1 MNSSFDEVG
10 RVRQCVNT
18 NQVLI
23 SDATGNSPP
32 LKCDLPQNLEASV
45 SAVIPRSAIF
55 ASDDHNTGIAVEAVW
70 SQAGHIDG
78 SPSKVMQHS
87 SSVKSLESVIH
98 ALRNTAKCT
107 PSTSQWVGTGN
118 PASSTHHNGV
128 SSDAVM
134 FNGKSKHSASLQ
146 FSLERNDVNS
156 SSYNQ
161 SASVSVSA
169 AGAPAQMTGTPDLP
183 TGGSSSD
190 DPYPVFLPNFP
201 AAMAETMSIE
211 SSPPEASKQEV
222 EATTFSSCCVS
233 PLSQSNL
240 DMENAIGTSPSTP
253 DSWMPERK
261 AEEATASSTATCVTS
276 EPADNSR
283 SPLHEDLDSTTSN
296 ETQEDHVTVDG
307 AGEEPAVQENTA
319 ASSSGNGAFFDFL
332 LTQGSEFNPTM
343 KFQIVELIKSEFG
356 RKMTAFNTE
365 ICQTETEK
373 RNLEAKIRNSKLALQ
388 QKEEEKLRL
397 FAEID
402 QLQKNI
408 VQATEKH
415 KTLSQ
420 QCVKLRKESEAVKR
434 KISSCEEVEKEL
446 FGSPAK
452 AKKSL
457 DR

>member
-1 MNSSFDEVG
+1 MF
-10 RVRQCVNT
+10 
-18 NQVLI
+18 L
-23 SDATGNSPP
+23 SDATGNSSP

-78 SPSKVMQHS
+78 SPLKAMQHG
-87 SSVKSLESVIH
+87 SSVKTLESVVH

-107 PSTSQWVGTGN
+107 PSTFQRTGTGS
-118 PASSTHHNGV
+118 PTSSSHHNGV
-128 SSDAVM
+128 SSDATM
-134 FNGKSKHSASLQ
+134 FNSKSQDLASLQ
-146 FSLERNDVNS
+146 LTSESNDVNS
-156 SSYNQ
+156 SSYNR
-161 SASVSVSA
+161 SVSVSVSA
-169 AGAPAQMTGTPDLP
+169 VEVPAQMAGSPDFP
-183 TGGSSSD
+183 TRGLSSD
-190 DPYPVFLPNFP
+190 DPYPVFLPHFP
-201 AAMAETMSIE
+201 GAIAESE
-211 SSPPEASKQEV
+211 SSPPEVTKQEV

-240 DMENAIGTSPSTP
+240 DMENAVGASPSTP
-253 DSWMPERK
+253 DSWMLEHK
-261 AEEATASSTATCVTS
+261 TDKATASSTATCVTS
-276 EPADNSR
+276 EPADNSQL
-283 SPLHEDLDSTTSN
+283 PLHEDLDSTTSH
-296 ETQEDHVTVDG
+296 ETHKDHVTTDS
-307 AGEEPAVQENTA
+307 AEEEPAVQESTA

-332 LTQGSEFNPTM
+332 LTQGSEFNPAM

-356 RKMTAFNTE
+356 KKMTAFNTE

-415 KTLSQ
+415 KSLSQ
-420 QCVKLRKESEAVKR
+420 QCVKLRKESETVKR

-452 AKKSL
+452 TKKVT
-457 DR
+457 R

>member
-1 MNSSFDEVG
+1 MLF
-10 RVRQCVNT
+10 
-18 NQVLI
+18 

-32 LKCDLPQNLEASV
+32 LRCDLPQNLEASV

-55 ASDDHNTGIAVEAVW
+55 ASEDHNTGIAVEAVW

-78 SPSKVMQHS
+78 SPSKVMQHG
-87 SSVKSLESVIH
+87 SSVKTLESVIH

-107 PSTSQWVGTGN
+107 PSTSQQTGTGS
-118 PASSTHHNGV
+118 PASSSHHNGV
-128 SSDAVM
+128 SSDAAM
-134 FNGKSKHSASLQ
+134 FNSKSQDSASLQ
-146 FSLERNDVNS
+146 LTSESNDANS
-156 SSYNQ
+156 PSYNQ
-161 SASVSVSA
+161 SVFVSASA
-169 AGAPAQMTGTPDLP
+169 AGASAQVTGTPDFT
-183 TGGSSSD
+183 TGGLSRD
-190 DPYPVFLPNFP
+190 DPYPVFLPNFSG
-201 AAMAETMSIE
+201 AIAESE
-211 SSPPEASKQEV
+211 SSPPEVTKQEV
-222 EATTFSSCCVS
+222 EATSFSSCCVS

-240 DMENAIGTSPSTP
+240 DMENAVGASPSTP
-253 DSWMPERK
+253 DSWMLEQK
-261 AEEATASSTATCVTS
+261 TEEATASSTATCVTS
-276 EPADNSR
+276 EPTDNSQ

-296 ETQEDHVTVDG
+296 ETQKDHVTTDG
-307 AGEEPAVQENTA
+307 AEEEPEVQENTA

-332 LTQGSEFNPTM
+332 LTQGSEFNPAM

-356 RKMTAFNTE
+356 KKMTAFNTE

-373 RNLEAKIRNSKLALQ
+373 RNLEAKIRNSKLTLQ

-397 FAEID
+397 FADID
-402 QLQKNI
+402 QLQKDI

-415 KTLSQ
+415 KSLSQ

-452 AKKSL
+452 TKKSL

>member
-1 MNSSFDEVG
+1 MLF
-10 RVRQCVNT
+10 
-18 NQVLI
+18 
-23 SDATGNSPP
+23 SDAIGHSPP

-55 ASDDHNTGIAVEAVW
+55 AGNDHNTGIAVEAVW
-70 SQAGHIDG
+70 SQAEHGHTVG

-87 SSVKSLESVIH
+87 SSVKTLESVIH

-107 PSTSQWVGTGN
+107 PSTSQLTGTSS
-118 PASSTHHNGV
+118 PAASSHHNGV
-128 SSDAVM
+128 SLDAVM
-134 FNGKSKHSASLQ
+134 FNGKLEDSASLQ
-146 FSLERNDVNS
+146 FSSKSNDVNS
-156 SSYNQ
+156 SSYNR
-161 SASVSVSA
+161 SVSVSA
-169 AGAPAQMTGTPDLP
+169 LAAGAPTQMTGSPDFP
-183 TGGSSSD
+183 AGGSSSD
-190 DPYPVFLPNFP
+190 DPYPVFVPNFP
-201 AAMAETMSIE
+201 AAMAETMRSE
-211 SSPPEASKQEV
+211 SSPPEVTKQEV
-222 EATTFSSCCVS
+222 EAATFSSCCVS

-253 DSWMPERK
+253 DSWMPESK
-261 AEEATASSTATCVTS
+261 AEEATASSTVTCVTS

-296 ETQEDHVTVDG
+296 EMQKDHVTADD

-343 KFQIVELIKSEFG
+343 KFQIVELIKSEFAK
-356 RKMTAFNTE
+356 KMTAFNTE

-373 RNLEAKIRNSKLALQ
+373 KNLEAKIRNSKLALQ
-388 QKEEEKLRL
+388 QKEEEKRRL
-397 FAEID
+397 IAEMD

-446 FGSPAK
+446 FGTPFK
-452 AKKSL
+452 VKKSV

>member
-1 MNSSFDEVG
+1 MLF
-10 RVRQCVNT
+10 
-18 NQVLI
+18 
-23 SDATGNSPP
+23 SDAIGNSPP

-55 ASDDHNTGIAVEAVW
+55 ASDNQNTSIAVEAVW
-70 SQAGHIDG
+70 SQAGHTDG
-78 SPSKVMQHS
+78 SPSKIIQHG
-87 SSVKSLESVIH
+87 SSVKTLESVIH

-107 PSTSQWVGTGN
+107 PSTSQQTGTGS
-118 PASSTHHNGV
+118 PASSSHHNGV
-128 SSDAVM
+128 SSDAAM
-134 FNGKSKHSASLQ
+134 FNGESQDSASFQLT
-146 FSLERNDVNS
+146 SESNDVNP

-161 SASVSVSA
+161 SASVSVLA
-169 AGAPAQMTGTPDLP
+169 PRVPAQMTGTPDLP
-183 TGGSSSD
+183 PEGLSGD

-201 AAMAETMSIE
+201 AATAESE
-211 SSPPEASKQEV
+211 SSPPEVTKQEF
-222 EATTFSSCCVS
+222 EAATFSSCCVS

-240 DMENAIGTSPSTP
+240 DMENAVGASPSTP
-253 DSWMPERK
+253 DSWMLERK
-261 AEEATASSTATCVTS
+261 AEEATASSTGMSVTP
-276 EPADNSR
+276 EPAVNSQ
-283 SPLHEDLDSTTSN
+283 SPLQEDLDSTTSN
-296 ETQEDHVTVDG
+296 ETQKDHVTANG
-307 AGEEPAVQENTA
+307 TGEEPAVQENMA

-356 RKMTAFNTE
+356 KKMSAFNTE
-365 ICQTETEK
+365 ICQTESEK

-452 AKKSL
+452 RKKSL

>member
-1 MNSSFDEVG
+1 MLF
-10 RVRQCVNT
+10 
-18 NQVLI
+18 
-23 SDATGNSPP
+23 SDAIGNSPP

-45 SAVIPRSAIF
+45 SAVIPRSIF
-55 ASDDHNTGIAVEAVW
+55 TSDNHNTGIAVEAVW
-70 SQAGHIDG
+70 SQALHIDG
-78 SPSKVMQHS
+78 SPSKVMQHG
-87 SSVKSLESVIH
+87 SSVKTLESVVH
-98 ALRNTAKCT
+98 ALHNTAKCT
-107 PSTSQWVGTGN
+107 PSTSQRTGTGS

-128 SSDAVM
+128 SSDAAM
-134 FNGKSKHSASLQ
+134 FNGKSQDSASLQ
-146 FSLERNDVNS
+146 LTLESNDANS

-161 SASVSVSA
+161 SASVSV
-169 AGAPAQMTGTPDLP
+169 AGVSAQMTGTPGFA

-201 AAMAETMSIE
+201 AAIVESE
-211 SSPPEASKQEV
+211 SSPPEGTKQEV
-222 EATTFSSCCVS
+222 EAATFSSCCVS
-233 PLSQSNL
+233 PLSQSNV
-240 DMENAIGTSPSTP
+240 DMENAVGASPSTP
-253 DSWMPERK
+253 DSWMLEHK

-276 EPADNSR
+276 EPVVNSH

-296 ETQEDHVTVDG
+296 ETQKDHVTADG
-307 AGEEPAVQENTA
+307 AEEEPAVQENSA

-343 KFQIVELIKSEFG
+343 KYQIVELIKSEFG
-356 RKMTAFNTE
+356 KKMTAFNTE

-373 RNLEAKIRNSKLALQ
+373 RNLEAEIKNSKLSLQ

-402 QLQKNI
+402 QLKKNI

-415 KTLSQ
+415 KTLSH

-434 KISSCEEVEKEL
+434 KISSCDEVEKEL

-452 AKKSL
+452 TQRLL